1 MKSLTDA
8 LIRELPKTDLHLH
21 LDGSLRP
28 ETLLELAE
36 EHGVKLPAK
45 SVKGLYKKVFKETYT
60 DLMDYLQG
68 FAYTCAVMR
77 TPAAIERIAY
87 ELCEDNF
94 EEGVRYFEM
103 RFAPQLLTGDGM
115 DIATVLKACSKGIQ
129 RAERKWNKAAA
140 IANGND
146 PPFRAAII
154 VCAMRFFAA
163 PFSAT
168 YARMFEAFGE
178 LPDREL
184 FGLASEALVNAAID
198 ARDKFGL
205 PVVGVDLAGA
215 ERGFPAK
222 DHQAAYQLAHDAFLG
237 KTVHAGEDYGPE
249 SIFQAITD
257 CHADRIGHGTWIF
270 STKRLPQIP
279 PAQRKQYVNR
289 LVQYVA
295 DRRLTLEVCLTSNMQ
310 TLPELGA
317 LKNHPFKRM
326 LKERLSTTLCTDN
339 RLVSRTT
346 VSKEYRLAIDTFHLK
361 PKDLSDQ
368 LVYGFKRSFFP
379 GEYREKRVYVR
390 QVLDYRDRVFEKHGV
405 SIS

>member
-1 MKSLTDA
+1 MTTLTDA
-8 LIRELPKTDLHLH
+8 LIRDLPKTDLHLH

-28 ETLLELAE
+28 ETLLELADE
-36 EHGVKLPAK
+36 QGVKLPAR
-45 SVKGLYKKVFKETYT
+45 SVKGLYRKVFKESYS
-60 DLMDYLQG
+60 DLFDYLQG

-77 TPAAIERIAY
+77 TQAAVERIAY

-115 DIATVLKACSKGIQ
+115 DIAEVLAAVSKGIR
-129 RAERKWNKAAA
+129 RAERKWNKRAA
-140 IANGND
+140 IVKGEEPA
-146 PPFRAAII
+146 FRAAII

-163 PFSAT
+163 PFSTT

-178 LPDREL
+178 LPEREL
-184 FGLASEALVNAAID
+184 FGLASEALVKAAIA
-198 ARDKFGL
+198 ARDEQGL

-222 DHQAAYQLAHDAFLG
+222 DHQVAYQRAHDAFLG

-270 STKRLPQIP
+270 STKRLPGL
-279 PAQRKQYVNR
+279 PAEERKAYVKR

-346 VSKEYRLAIDTFHLK
+346 VSREYRLAIDTFRLK
-361 PKDLSDQ
+361 PKDLNDL

-379 GEYREKRVYVR
+379 GEYRDKRAYVR
-390 QVLDYRDRVFEKHGV
+390 QILDYRDRVFAKHGV
-405 SIS
+405 VVG

>member
-1 MKSLTDA
+1 MTKLTDD

-28 ETLLELAE
+28 ETLLELADKQ
-36 EHGVKLPAK
+36 GVRLPAR
-45 SVKGLYKKVFKETYT
+45 SVKGLYAKVFKETYQ
-60 DLMDYLQG
+60 DLPDYLNG

-77 TPAAIERIAY
+77 KPSAIERIAF

-94 EEGVRYFEM
+94 AEGVRYLEM
-103 RFAPQLLTGDGM
+103 RFAPQLLTGEGM
-115 DIATVLKACSKGIQ
+115 DILQVLQAASRGIA
-129 RAERKWNKAAA
+129 RAEKKWNKRAA
-140 IANGND
+140 IRDGQEPA
-146 PPFRAAII
+146 FRAAII

-168 YARMFEAFGE
+168 YAKMFEAFGE
-178 LPDREL
+178 LPDREI
-184 FGLASEALVNAAID
+184 FGLASEALVKAAVK
-198 ARDKFGL
+198 ARDEHGL
-205 PVVGVDLAGA
+205 PIVGVDLAGA
-215 ERGFPAK
+215 EAGFPAK
-222 DHQAAYQLAHDAFLG
+222 DHQAAYQLAHDAFFG
-237 KTVHAGEDYGPE
+237 KTVHAGEAYGPE

-270 STKRLPQIP
+270 SQRRLQDVPKEE
-279 PAQRKQYVNR
+279 RKTYIDR

-295 DRRLTLEVCLTSNMQ
+295 DRRLTIEVCLTSNLQ

-346 VSKEYRLAIDTFHLK
+346 VSREYRLAVDTFGLK
-361 PKDLSDQ
+361 PKDLKDL

-379 GEYREKRVYVR
+379 GDYRDKRAYVR
-390 QVLDYRDRVFEKHGV
+390 QILDYRDAVFQKHGIV
-405 SIS
+405 VD